1 MEGPETQSE
10 TQDAWLQLSTLEFA
24 PTRLHALLEAYG
36 GDPAALFAAPAADWA
51 ERLPNLNAKRLAHLA
66 AARDRDLSKDRA
78 ALEKSGAT
86 LVTITSDVYPA
97 NLRQLPDAPPV
108 LLVRGDLIPEDKFS
122 LAIVGS
128 RRATNYGLTLAFQ
141 FARELARHG
150 LTIISGGARGVDT
163 EAHRGALEAGGR
175 TLAYFGCGVDID

>member
-1 MEGPETQSE
+1 MAATPPRSLPPLPPTGPNGCPI
-10 TQDAWLQLSTLEFA
+10 ST
-24 PTRLHALLEAYG
+24 P
-36 GDPAALFAAPAADWA
+36 
-51 ERLPNLNAKRLAHLA
+51 KRLAHLA

-86 LVTITSDVYPA
+86 LVTIQSDVYPA

-175 TLAYFGCGVDID
+175 TLAYLGCGVDIDYPSSNRKLFGEIANGHGAVLSEFSDGN